1 MGWRWNLMSPVDG
14 NNTDAVD
21 MQPKDEFHLVQK
33 YFFPT
38 TAHTRQKWKEENL
51 WNFRGQRSAREW
63 EDQWRSKSKKNVDQV
78 GPLIHRYVR
87 SFQSHFALLV
97 QIESLFKVSS
107 RVVYIFLPFS
117 RRSNIDWFSWTSL
130 NSAYSKYRLVGKNN
144 LSRIIFY
151 IVFKFQM
158 TSNTVSCFTRTEQVS
173 TQNAKQQQFSYFF
186 FWKAKPPLTA
196 GNGERGG
203 WDARRRMKR
212 KVCQTRLQH
221 FLSALEVWRKN
232 NVEKRSLRNLTS
244 RFSVVCSR
252 ALLRSEFTIH
262 SQRQFVILSNE
273 TFPRL
278 CFFIS
283 CAVGVYVYL
292 CEMKTVEENTSSLKF
307 RVTEVSAHSSPS
319 HHTDTPNE
327 FSTMLTISRDWT
339 IAD

>member
-1 MGWRWNLMSPVDG
+1 MNCVWLKPTEDEMNGQNNILFLFYVPLIRLIQMSERARIANRWDEKKKKKWSEMGWRWNLMSPVDG

-186 FWKAKPPLTA
+186 F
-196 GNGERGG
+196 ERPS
-203 WDARRRMKR
+203 
-212 KVCQTRLQH
+212 H
-221 FLSALEVWRKN
+221 
-232 NVEKRSLRNLTS
+232 
-244 RFSVVCSR
+244 
-252 ALLRSEFTIH
+252 LLRLATASEADGM
-262 SQRQFVILSNE
+262 Q
-273 TFPRL
+273 
-278 CFFIS
+278 
-283 CAVGVYVYL
+283 
-292 CEMKTVEENTSSLKF
+292 EEEWREKCVQLVCNIF
-307 RVTEVSAHSSPS
+307 
-319 HHTDTPNE
+319 
-327 FSTMLTISRDWT
+327 
-339 IAD
+339 